1 MAYTGFLP
9 PFRRGVGNW
18 ACCAIVVGSG
28 EEAEETEDA
37 DEWGGEVLTVA
48 AMGWLSN
55 AAAGLGRT
63 GGVGGMGIM
72 YRERERMADSQEECF
87 MSLKISAEMM

>member
-1 MAYTGFLP
+1 M
-9 PFRRGVGNW
+9 
-18 ACCAIVVGSG
+18 
-28 EEAEETEDA
+28 
-37 DEWGGEVLTVA
+37 A

-72 YRERERMADSQEECF
+72 YRERMADSQEECF